1 MELKDAVAIITGGAV
16 RLGRSHAL
24 HLAAKGAHIV
34 FSYLPGEP
42 WEQAK
47 SDIEEHGV
55 RCTATQ
61 LDVRDLAAIC
71 NWVETTAREFGHI
84 DVLINNAS
92 PWMGKPFLE
101 LTEADWD
108 LSVGVTV
115 KAVFFCSQAV
125 APYMLAQGRGVIVNV
140 ADLSAYE
147 VWPGQAHHA
156 VAKAG
161 VVQLTRY
168 IGAELGPAVRC
179 VAVAPGPVL
188 LPPGFTPEQTQEA
201 IARTLVKRLGSPDD
215 VSRMIVF
222 LIEQDFLSGHVYFVD
237 GGQLYS
243 H

>member
-1 MELKDAVAIITGGAV
+1 MEINGAVAMITGGAI

-24 HLAAKGAHIV
+24 HLAAKGAHV
-34 FSYLPGEP
+34 AFTYLPGEP
-42 WEQAK
+42 WEAAK
-47 SDIEEHGV
+47 QEVETYGV
-55 RCTATQ
+55 HCTATQ
-61 LDVRDLAAIC
+61 LDVRDLAAVC
-71 NWVETTAREFGHI
+71 NWVEATAQEFGQI

-115 KAVFFCSQAV
+115 KAAFFCSQAV
-125 APYMLAQGRGVIVNV
+125 APYMLARQRGVIVNI

-147 VWPGQAHHA
+147 VWPGQTHHA

-161 VVQLTRY
+161 IVQLTRY
-168 IGAELGPAVRC
+168 IAAELGPAVRC

-188 LPPGFTPEQTQEA
+188 LPPDFTPEQTEDA
-201 IARTLVKRLGSPDD
+201 IQRTLVKRLGSPGD

>member
-1 MELKDAVAIITGGAV
+1 MEIRDAVVMITGGAI

-24 HLAAKGAHIV
+24 HLAAKGAHIAL
-34 FSYLPGEP
+34 SYLPGEP
-42 WEQAK
+42 WEATK
-47 SDIEEHGV
+47 AEIETHGV
-55 RCTATQ
+55 RCTTRE
-61 LDVRDLAAIC
+61 LDVRNLAAVC
-71 NWVETTAREFGHI
+71 DWVEATAGEFGHI

-92 PWMGKPFLE
+92 PWMGRPFLE
-101 LTEADWD
+101 LTEAEWD
-108 LSVGVTV
+108 QSIGVTV

-188 LPPGFTPEQTQEA
+188 LPPDFTPAQTEEA
-201 IARTLVKRLGSPDD
+201 IQRTLVKRLGSPGD
-215 VSRMIVF
+215 VSRLIVF
-222 LIEQDFLSGHVYFVD
+222 LIEQDFLAGHVYFVD
-237 GGQLYS
+237 GGQLFS